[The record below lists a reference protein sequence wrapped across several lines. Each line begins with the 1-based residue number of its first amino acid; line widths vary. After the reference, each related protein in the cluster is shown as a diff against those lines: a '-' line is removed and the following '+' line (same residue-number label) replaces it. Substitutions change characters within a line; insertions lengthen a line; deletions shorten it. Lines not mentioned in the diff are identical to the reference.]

1 MTQRT
6 QSRKRRTIEKKNFL
20 CVSSIFFLNVYV
32 RPRMSSQFEIP
43 YFFRCLFLYISW
55 RCWWAAQRVLDSWL
69 SGSWARGVYFFV
81 CMLRISWIVRWVRG
95 RLCTYVKSK
104 MTINL
109 TMLLFEGAAGGPVKG
124 DARLRIIQ
132 GSKSKTGDAR

>member
-1 MTQRT
+1 MGQG
-6 QSRKRRTIEKKNFL
+6 
-20 CVSSIFFLNVYV
+20 CIFF
-32 RPRMSSQFEIP
+32 R
-43 YFFRCLFLYISW
+43 LY
-55 RCWWAAQRVLDSWL
+55 ATNLLDHSV
-69 SGSWARGVYFFV
+69 SAGEAV
-81 CMLRISWIVRWVRG
+81 
-95 RLCTYVKSK
+95 YVKSK